1 MVGDGDTGTMPRPGD
16 VQQTMST
23 KPVNPSNPITDPSS
37 RAFAGMLTG
46 TFGRR
51 RMLLAALAVPG
62 LGAVLAACGD
72 NTQGA
77 GANPTTPTPDP
88 TPETS
93 VPDTSVPDT
102 SVPDTSTDITY
113 GIVHPTGADEVVVRL
128 GLYGGL
134 VPFGMAFQ
142 NVPSVLIAGD
152 GRVYTPGITTAVFP
166 GALLPAIN
174 VRTIDEAGIQRV
186 LALAA
191 DTGLL
196 QPPPDYSADLNIA
209 DAPVTQLILNANGST
224 FTHEAYALGLQDP
237 AETKDRNVLNGVVI
251 QINDLEQLVGAEHL
265 GQDAPLEPEAYRFQA
280 RPLTVEELDGYTDP
294 VPTVVSWPDSI
305 GVTLAGA
312 TNCAVVPATAVATV
326 FTEATERTF
335 FSDGDGEAA
344 TVYQVTAA
352 ALLPGDAC

>member
-1 MVGDGDTGTMPRPGD
+1 
-16 VQQTMST
+16 MST
-23 KPVNPSNPITDPSS
+23 KPVNPSNPISDPST

-77 GANPTTPTPDP
+77 GANPTTPTPDT

-93 VPDTSVPDT
+93 VPDTSPDT
-102 SVPDTSTDITY
+102 SVADASVPDTSTDITS

-152 GRVYTPGITTAVFP
+152 GRVYTSGITTAVFP

-196 QPPPDYSADLNIA
+196 QPPPDYSADLLVA
-209 DAPVTQLILNANGST
+209 DAPVTQLVLHANGST

-237 AETKDRNVLNGVVI
+237 AETKARNVLNGFVI
-251 QINDLEQLVGAEHL
+251 QVNDLIQLVGAEHL
-265 GQDAPLEPEAYRFQA
+265 GEDAPLEPKAYRFQA

-312 TNCAVVPATAVATV
+312 ANCVAVPATTV
-326 FTEATERTF
+326 GTLFTEATERTF
-335 FSDGDGEAA
+335 FSEGDGEAA